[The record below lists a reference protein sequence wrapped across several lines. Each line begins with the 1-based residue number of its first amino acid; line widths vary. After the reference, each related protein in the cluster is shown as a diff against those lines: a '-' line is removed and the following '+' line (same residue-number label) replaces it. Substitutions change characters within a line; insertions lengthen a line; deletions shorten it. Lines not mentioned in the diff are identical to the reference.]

1 MYMLNLIFILFFS
14 PINPIKV
21 LSQEIGGFGLK
32 RRLDQGDRSVESY
45 DYSQALRVHGS
56 EPENSE
62 EEETEELK
70 KKRLVG

>member
-1 MYMLNLIFILFFS
+1 MWNLYIFS
-14 PINPIKV
+14 PISPIKV

-45 DYSQALRVHGS
+45 DYSQALRVHGI
-56 EPENSE
+56 EPEISD

-70 KKRLVG
+70 KKRLVQ